1 MDDFV
6 EQLKALGD
14 ETRVKILRLLS
25 DAKVDLCVCEIMDA
39 IEDSHCNISRH
50 LKILKTAK
58 LVRDGK
64 QGKWVYFGLA
74 APKDQFHE
82 SVLNA
87 VSSIPDEHFFN
98 DSKRLKLRLS
108 LRENEKCVDGLKS
121 EKWARALEL
130 LATLVPEPDDTNK
143 KREKIHYEE
152 K

>member
-58 LVRDGK
+58 LVREGK

-98 DSKRLKLRLS
+98 DLKRLKLRLS

-121 EKWARALEL
+121 EKWSQALEL
-130 LATLVPEPDDTNK
+130 LATMVANQKDRTRKQEKGYHAK
-143 KREKIHYEE
+143 K
-152 K
+152 

>member
-14 ETRVKILRLLS
+14 ETRIKIIRLLS
-25 DAKVDLCVCEIMDA
+25 EAKVDLCVCEIMDA

-58 LVRDGK
+58 LVKESK
-64 QGKWVYFGLA
+64 QGKWVYFSLA
-74 APKDQFHE
+74 TPKDPFHE
-82 SVLNA
+82 SVLHA
-87 VSSIPDEHFFN
+87 VSSIMDEHFFN

-108 LRENEKCVDGLKS
+108 LREKEKCVDGLKS

-130 LATLVPEPDDTNK
+130 LATMVPRPDDKNK
-143 KREKIHYEE
+143 KREKSYYGE

>member
-14 ETRVKILRLLS
+14 ETRVKIVRLLTE
-25 DAKVDLCVCEIMDA
+25 AKVDLCVCEIMDA

-50 LKILKTAK
+50 LKILKTTK
-58 LVRDGK
+58 LVRESK

-74 APKDQFHE
+74 TPKDSFHE

-98 DSKRLKLRLS
+98 DLKRLKLRLS

-121 EKWARALEL
+121 EKWSQALEL
-130 LATLVPEPDDTNK
+130 LATMVANQKDRTRKQEKGYHAK
-143 KREKIHYEE
+143 K
-152 K
+152 